1 MARSF
6 DAEKYYSIIPD
17 IFEYQL
23 QHTQLTCKAI
33 NFKDSEIEA
42 QFKNMKETISKI
54 KSIPLMP

>member
-17 IFEYQL
+17 IYEYQL

-33 NFKDSEIEA
+33 NLKDSEIEP
-42 QFKNMKETISKI
+42 QFKNMKELLRKI
-54 KSIPLMP
+54 KTIP